1 MRRTRKT
8 GGDSAFRTVE
18 WRDPAAMK
26 QGDAL
31 MANPLFQV
39 PTSGTQPPINKGA
52 MRNFTQQFA
61 SQIIQAGP
69 NGRPMFRM
77 PNQST
82 AEQHM
87 TKFAGVLGFQRP
99 PAPPLVKNMFGN
111 PVITSDP
118 GYMGPNPGQRLV
130 ATGTSGWSFKAG
142 RARKARRKTRKLRR

>member
-8 GGDSAFRTVE
+8 GGSAFGVVE

-26 QGDAL
+26 QGNAL

-39 PTSGTQPPINKGA
+39 PTSGSQPPINKGA

-61 SQIIQAGP
+61 SQIVQAGP
-69 NGRPMFRM
+69 NGRPLLRM
-77 PNQST
+77 PNQRM
-82 AEQHM
+82 AEQNM
-87 TKFAGVLGFQRP
+87 SKFAGVLGFQRP

-118 GYMGPNPGQRLV
+118 GYMGPNPGQSLW
-130 ATGTSGWSFKAG
+130 ATGTSGWSFRAG
-142 RARKARRKTRKLRR
+142 RARRKTRKQRR